1 MLAQD
6 CNLTLLFADVS
17 AIFSDEHVEIHDI
30 KQPKKISNGE
40 FTEFVVTAG
49 FRNRDQLDRV
59 MNRLKNLSYVTNV
72 FRK

>member
-1 MLAQD
+1 
-6 CNLTLLFADVS
+6 VS

-30 KQPKKISNGE
+30 KQPKKINGGE

-49 FRNRDQLDRV
+49 FRNREQLDRV